1 MTCITKT
8 VFAELCRL
16 NILSSSEELSAMMG
30 RTSAYARSIWC
41 RNTTVTTEALFHL
54 YIDLGSLVMEM
65 ADQPI
70 TATALAALQTS
81 IWQELCARA
90 HAKLEVA

>member
-8 VFAELCRL
+8 IFVELCRL
-16 NILSSSEELSAMMG
+16 NILTSSEELSAMMG

-54 YIDLGSLVMEM
+54 YIDLGNLVMEM
-65 ADQPI
+65 ADQSD
-70 TATALAALQTS
+70 TATVLADLQTI
-81 IWQELCARA
+81 IWQELCDRA
-90 HAKLEVA
+90 HKKLVA